1 MYPAQMKKLLTILL
15 ALLTCSSAA
24 FAQSKPSYAITNKI
38 QVSGDGSWD
47 YLTMDAPSHRL
58 FVSHS
63 TMVQVL
69 DVTTR
74 TVVGTIPA
82 NGVHGI
88 ALAPALNKGFISN
101 GRDSSVTVFNLKTLE
116 VLTVIRGTG
125 VNPDAILY
133 EPVSKRVFTFNG
145 RSKDATVIDA
155 TTLAIVATIPLG
167 GKPEFSATDG
177 KGTVFV
183 NIEDKNQISVINAK
197 TATVEKQWSLAPGTE
212 PTGMAIDTVQHRL
225 FSVCGNKMMV
235 ITDAQTGRV
244 VTTVPIGEGTDGV
257 AFDPGTR
264 RAYSSNGEGTLT
276 VVQEDK
282 NSYSVLATVPTQKGA
297 RTIGIDATTH
307 RVYLP
312 AAEYLP
318 PPQPTAENPRPRAPI
333 KPGTFV
339 ILEIEQTK

>member
-1 MYPAQMKKLLTILL
+1 MKKLLTILL

-24 FAQSKPSYAITNKI
+24 FAQSKPSFAITNKI

-47 YLTMDAPSHRL
+47 YLTMDSPSHRL
-58 FVSHS
+58 FLSHS

-183 NIEDKNQISVINAK
+183 NIEDKHQISVINAK
-197 TATVEKQWSLAPGTE
+197 TATVEKQWSIAPGEE
-212 PTGMAIDTVQHRL
+212 PSGLAIDTVQHRL

-235 ITDAQTGRV
+235 VTDAKTGKTI
-244 VTTVPIGEGTDGV
+244 TTVPIGNNTDGV
-257 AFDPGTR
+257 VFDPALR
-264 RAYSSNGEGTLT
+264 RAYSANGDGTLT
-276 VVQEDK
+276 IVHEEKGVYAVMETVQ
-282 NSYSVLATVPTQKGA
+282 TQKGA
-297 RTIGIDATTH
+297 RTIALDATTH

-318 PPQPTAENPRPRAPI
+318 PPPPTAENPRPRAPI
-333 KPGTFV
+333 KPGSFV